1 MKKEN
6 ILKKLKN
13 KNIDIIL
20 LDLVDST
27 NDYLKQLAKQG
38 VQENTVVIANS
49 QTQGKGTRQRKFFSK
64 PGGVYLSILLKPC
77 LMGFDATLIT
87 SMTAV
92 AVSDA
97 IEQISGKKPQIKWV
111 NDIYLDKKKVC
122 GILCES
128 VISSDGKTNY
138 IIVGIGVNLFK
149 PTSDFDDS
157 IKDIATYVFEEQ
169 NQNIREEFISL
180 LLENFF
186 KYYNTL
192 PKKSFFN
199 KYRECNLVIGKKVL
213 IDSVT
218 EALALDIDDD
228 CRLIVELPDK
238 TKKAL
243 HSGDV
248 TVKL

>member
-1 MKKEN
+1 MKKE
-6 ILKKLKN
+6 
-13 KNIDIIL
+13 DIKIITL
-20 LDLVDST
+20 SSVTST
-27 NDYLKQLAKQG
+27 NDYLKNLAKDN
-38 VQENTVVIANS
+38 ETYNIVVIAEE
-49 QTQGKGTRQRKFFSK
+49 QTNGKGTRGRSFISQK
-64 PGGVYLSILLKPC
+64 GGIYLSILLRTD
-77 LMGFDATLIT
+77 LQGFDATAIT
-87 SMTAV
+87 PLTAV

-97 IEQISGKKPQIKWV
+97 IEQISGKKSQIKWV
-111 NDIYLDKKKVC
+111 NDIYLDNKKVC

-149 PTSDFDDS
+149 PTANFDDS

-186 KYYNTL
+186 KYYNAL
-192 PKKSFFN
+192 PKKSFFQ
-199 KYRECNLVIGKKVL
+199 KYRERNLVIGKKVF
-213 IDSVT
+213 INSQT
-218 EALALDIDDD
+218 QATALDIDND

-243 HSGDV
+243 SSGDV